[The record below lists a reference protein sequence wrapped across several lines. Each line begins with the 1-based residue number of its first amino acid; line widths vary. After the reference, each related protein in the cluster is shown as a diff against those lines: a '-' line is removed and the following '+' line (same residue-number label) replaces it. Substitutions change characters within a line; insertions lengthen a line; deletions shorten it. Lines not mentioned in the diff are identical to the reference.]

1 STARRPQP
9 TGSAKVPTRGSKHQK
24 YSIVLDPP
32 RSDSQSSE
40 DEKTEAKKQDTVV
53 DMTAC
58 IIENEFN
65 KRWFTASEFY
75 SVFSKLY
82 LDRVSSDCPKD
93 LITCERIIRT
103 ARHPNSKFKMFHRKK
118 KRIGRVINVY
128 YFYCF
133 PIQQCQGRTKAILL
147 YLINRIV
154 LSLFAWDEH
163 EMIDII
169 FIEKEIENWPNRF

>member
-9 TGSAKVPTRGSKHQK
+9 TGSAKIPTRGPRPQTN
-24 YSIVLDPP
+24 SIVLDPP
-32 RSDSQSSE
+32 RHDSQSSE

-65 KRWFTASEFY
+65 KRWFAASEFY

-82 LDRVSSDCPKD
+82 LDQVSSDCPKE
-93 LITCERIIRT
+93 LATCERIMRT
-103 ARHPNSKFKMFHRKK
+103 ARHLNSKFKMFHRKK
-118 KRIGRVINVY
+118 KTNGRVFNVY

-133 PIQQCQGRTKAILL
+133 PIQQCQVCNT
-147 YLINRIV
+147 Y
-154 LSLFAWDEH
+154 
-163 EMIDII
+163 
-169 FIEKEIENWPNRF
+169 